1 MKKQQHEKP
10 LNPHGAVADSA
21 LCCSLFTLFQ
31 ARRMRPCESFQLKER
46 PRAQQLSLYCS
57 GYTLFVNP
65 LPPRLFFP
73 VDTKYLLLLQI
84 FKRELPAPLLHA
96 GAWRVQVRRD
106 RRGIPPFF
114 PFFFFF
120 FLFPP
125 RDSAAADAVSFSSL

>member
-1 MKKQQHEKP
+1 MKKKKHEKP

-21 LCCSLFTLFQ
+21 LCCSLFTPFQ

-73 VDTKYLLLLQI
+73 VDTKYLLLLQF
-84 FKRELPAPLLHA
+84 FKLPAPLLHA
-96 GAWRVQVRRD
+96 GALRVQVRRD
-106 RRGIPPFF
+106 RRGVPPFF
-114 PFFFFF
+114 FFSFFF

-125 RDSAAADAVSFSSL
+125 RDSAAADAVSSSSL